1 MITIKINNDESAKK
15 QIDSNLCA
23 FNREHCEWFN
33 KRAKSNEDEY
43 AEKEQN
49 FIVYDDDKVVG
60 GAIGLVKYKWYFLDL
75 LYIDEKYRGQDIG
88 TKLLEQIEE
97 FARKENLIGIRMETW
112 NFQARGF
119 YEKNGYNVFGEIKDC
134 PPGTIDYLLKKEL

>member
-1 MITIKINNDESAKK
+1 MITIKRDNDESVKK
-15 QIDSNLCA
+15 QIDNNLCA
-23 FNREHCEWFN
+23 FNREYCEWFN
-33 KRAKSNEDEY
+33 QSAKSNENEY
-43 AEKEQN
+43 AENEQN

-60 GAIGLVKYKWYFLDL
+60 GAIGLIKYKWYFLDL
-75 LYIDEKYRGQDIG
+75 LYIDEKYRGKDIG
-88 TKLLEQIEE
+88 TKLLEQIEK

-134 PPGTIDYLLKKEL
+134 PPGTIDYFLKKEL